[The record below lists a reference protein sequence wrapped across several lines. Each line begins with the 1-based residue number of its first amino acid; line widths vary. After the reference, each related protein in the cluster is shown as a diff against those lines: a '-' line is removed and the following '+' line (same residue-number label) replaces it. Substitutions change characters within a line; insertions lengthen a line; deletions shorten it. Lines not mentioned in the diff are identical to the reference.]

1 MKSSIVILTYLWW
14 GGALARVIDHH
25 QIYPNTDM
33 INNVH
38 ENTDLIGDESHVN
51 IETGD
56 LVLETIDTVHNL
68 RAVDVQQHT
77 IRLNWTEFIPI
88 GYEGEYELAV
98 SNSTILVGAEW
109 NYKFIGHRTNY
120 TLNNLNADTTYL
132 VRVAI
137 GDEHLINPSD
147 ILIIHTPPATQCVH
161 RNEVYPV
168 NRVFIHDDSN
178 ICICTRSGNFI
189 CEP

>member
-1 MKSSIVILTYLWW
+1 MKSSLVILTYLWW
-14 GGALARVIDHH
+14 GGALAHVIDH
-25 QIYPNTDM
+25 QIYPNTNM
-33 INNVH
+33 INYVH

-56 LVLETIDTVHNL
+56 LVLETTDTVHNL

-88 GYEGEYELAV
+88 GYEGEYVLAV

-109 NYKFIGHRTNY
+109 NYKFIGQRANY
-120 TLNNLNADTTYL
+120 TLKNLNADTTYL

-137 GDEHLINPSD
+137 GDEILIDPSD
-147 ILIIHTPPATQCVH
+147 IIIIHTPPATQCVH

-168 NRVFIHDDSN
+168 NRFCIHDNSEF
-178 ICICTRSGNFI
+178 CICTRSGNFI
-189 CEP
+189 CIP